1 MANLFKGVG
10 DKIKGIFSNDGFDE
24 GYNDEYFDENG
35 DEYEQGDYD
44 DQGYEDSSAY
54 RSNAGG
60 GVSLNGNALELKVIR
75 PERFDSV
82 SQIAD
87 HLLNKRT
94 VVLNLEATNK
104 ETSRRIIDFLSGVAY
119 SIGGNLKRVAN
130 NTFVITPCNV
140 DVTND
145 GQEAPK
151 GNNGKAASS
160 DIYDNI

>member
-1 MANLFKGVG
+1 MANFLKNLGGKVKSVF
-10 DKIKGIFSNDGFDE
+10 NPDGFDDNYTDDYFGENE
-24 GYNDEYFDENG
+24 GD
-35 DEYEQGDYD
+35 YEQGDYD
-44 DQGYEDSSAY
+44 DQNYDDSAAY
-54 RSNAGG
+54 RTNVGG
-60 GVSLNGNALELKVIR
+60 GVSLNGSALELKVIR

-151 GNNGKAASS
+151 GNDKPNTS
-160 DIYDNI
+160 DLYDNL